1 MTIAIA
7 IAQIVI
13 FGVIVV
19 ALTKPTGLYLNAAFT
34 GGKTWLD
41 PVCKPAERLIYRL
54 TGVDPDVEMRWTYYT
69 VALLVFN
76 VSGIILLFFILR
88 LQNFLPLNPQG
99 APGMPTDLALNTAV
113 SFVTNTNWQ
122 AYAGE
127 TAASTLSQ
135 AAGLAVQQFLSAAT
149 GIAVGLAFIRGFARK
164 SETKVGNFWVDLT
177 RAWLYVL
184 LPLSIVLGIAL
195 AGQGV
200 VQTWGVPIVA
210 HTLEGAKQVIA
221 TGPAASMEAIKE
233 LGVNGGGFFNANS
246 AHPFENPTPLTNM
259 LEMIAIFLIPAGLTY
274 MFGKQVG
281 DTRQGWA
288 IFAAMF
294 LLFAVGA
301 GAVYGFE
308 QAGNP
313 IQAKAG
319 VDTVASATQPGGNME
334 GKETRFGIAQ
344 STVFGV
350 TTTDASCGAI
360 NGQHDSYTP
369 LGGGVLM
376 LNIMLGELIFGGT
389 GVGLVAMLV
398 YALIAVFIAGL
409 MVGRT
414 PEYVGKKLE
423 SKEVRMATLV
433 ILIMA
438 FSILT
443 LGAIAVVTPAGLA
456 GRLNMGPHGFSE
468 IIYAYTSGTGN
479 NGSAFAGLSA
489 NTVFYNLTTALAMF
503 VGRFLFIVPV
513 MAIAGSLV
521 AKKRVP
527 PSAGTFPTSGGLFVG
542 LLIGVVLIVG
552 ALTFFPALALGP
564 IVEQLLMNAGKLF

>member
-1 MTIAIA
+1 MA
-7 IAQIVI
+7 
-13 FGVIVV
+13 
-19 ALTKPTGLYLNAAFT
+19 
-34 GGKTWLD
+34 
-41 PVCKPAERLIYRL
+41 
-54 TGVDPDVEMRWTYYT
+54 
-69 VALLVFN
+69 
-76 VSGIILLFFILR
+76 
-88 LQNFLPLNPQG
+88 
-99 APGMPTDLALNTAV
+99 TDLALNTAV

-122 AYAGE
+122 AYVGE
-127 TAASTLSQ
+127 TAASTFAQ
-135 AAGLAVQQFLSAAT
+135 AGGLVVQHFLSAAT
-149 GIAVGLAFIRGFARK
+149 GMAVGLAFIRGFARK
-164 SETKVGNFWVDLT
+164 SETKIGNFWVDVT

-184 LPLSIVLGIAL
+184 LPIALVLGIAL
-195 AGQGV
+195 AAQGV

-210 HTLEGAKQVIA
+210 RTLEGAQQVIA
-221 TGPAASMEAIKE
+221 TGPAASMESIKE
-233 LGVNGGGFFNANS
+233 LGTNGGGFFNVNA
-246 AHPFENPTPLTNM
+246 AHPFENPTPLTSL
-259 LEMIAIFLIPAGLTY
+259 LETLAIFLIPAGFTY

-281 DTRQGWA
+281 DTKQGWA

-294 LLFAVGA
+294 LLFAVGV
-301 GAVYGFE
+301 GIVFGVE
-308 QAGNP
+308 QVGNP
-313 IQAKAG
+313 IQTRAG
-319 VDTVASATQPGGNME
+319 VDTVASANQSGGNME

-344 STVFGV
+344 SAVFGV
-350 TTTDASCGAI
+350 VTTDASAGAI

-389 GVGLVAMLV
+389 GVGLAAMLV

-423 SKEVRMATLV
+423 SKEIRMATLV

-438 FSILT
+438 FSILS
-443 LGAIAVVTPAGLA
+443 LAAIAVITPAGLA

-468 IIYAYTSGTGN
+468 IIYAFTSATGN

-489 NTVFYNLTTALAMF
+489 NTVFYNLLLALAMF

-521 AKKRVP
+521 VKKRVP
-527 PSAGTFPTSGGLFVG
+527 PSAGTFPTNSGLFVG

>member
-1 MTIAIA
+1 MPLSLIQIAVFAVLLIA
-7 IAQIVI
+7 
-13 FGVIVV
+13 V
-19 ALTKPTGLYLNAAFT
+19 AKPVGLYLNAVFF
-34 GGKTWLD
+34 GGETWLD
-41 PVCKPAERLIYRL
+41 RAFKPVERLVYRL
-54 TGVDPDVEMRWTYYT
+54 CGVDPEVEMRWTYYT

-76 VSGIILLFFILR
+76 VAGIFLLFLILR
-88 LQNFLPLNPQG
+88 LQNFLPFNPQH
-99 APGMPTDLALNTAV
+99 APSMATDLAINTAV

-135 AAGLAVQQFLSAAT
+135 ATGLVVQQFLSAAT
-149 GIAVGLAFIRGFARK
+149 GIAVGLAFIRGLARK
-164 SETKVGNFWVDLT
+164 SEAKVGNFWVDIT

-184 LPLSIVLGIAL
+184 LPIAVVLAVAL
-195 AGQGV
+195 AAQGV
-200 VQTWGVPIVA
+200 VQTWGEPIVA
-210 HTLEGAKQVIA
+210 RTLEGARQVIP
-221 TGPAASMEAIKE
+221 TGPVASMEAIKE
-233 LGVNGGGFFNANS
+233 LGTNGGGFFNANS
-246 AHPFENPTPLTNM
+246 AHPFENPTPLTNV
-259 LEMIAIFLIPAGLTY
+259 LETLAIFLIPAGMTY

-288 IFAAMF
+288 VFAAMF
-294 LLFAVGA
+294 LLFAVGV
-301 GAVYGFE
+301 GIVYGVE

-313 IQAKAG
+313 IQARLS
-319 VDTVASATQPGGNME
+319 VDTLASATQPGGNME

-344 STVFGV
+344 SAIFGV
-350 TTTDASCGAI
+350 VTTGASAGAI

-369 LGGGVLM
+369 LGGGVLL
-376 LNIMLGELIFGGT
+376 LNIMLGELIFGGA

-423 SKEVRMATLV
+423 SKEIRMATLV

-438 FSILT
+438 FSILS
-443 LGAIAVVTPAGLA
+443 LSAIAVLTPAGLA
-456 GRLNMGPHGFSE
+456 GRLNLGPHGFSE
-468 IIYAYTSGTGN
+468 IVYAFTSATGN
-479 NGSAFAGLSA
+479 NGSAFAGIAANSA
-489 NTVFYNLTTALAMF
+489 FYNLTIALAMF

-513 MAIAGSLV
+513 MAIAGSLA

-527 PSAGTFPTSGGLFVG
+527 PSAGTFPTNGGLFVG

-564 IVEQLLMNAGKLF
+564 IVEQLLMSAGKLF

>member
-1 MTIAIA
+1 MSIALALIQIA
-7 IAQIVI
+7 VFAAIVI
-13 FGVIVV
+13 
-19 ALTKPTGLYLNAAFT
+19 ALTKPMGLYLNAVFS

-41 PVCKPAERLIYRL
+41 PVCKPIERLVYRL
-54 TGVDPDVEMRWTYYT
+54 TGVDPEVEMRWTYYT
-69 VALLVFN
+69 VALIVFN
-76 VSGIILLFFILR
+76 VSGIVLLFLILR
-88 LQNFLPLNPQG
+88 LQNFLPLNPQH
-99 APGMPTDLALNTAV
+99 AVGMSTDLALNTAV

-135 AAGLAVQQFLSAAT
+135 AMGLAVQQFLSAAT
-149 GIAVGLAFIRGFARK
+149 GIAVGLAFIRGLARK

-184 LPLSIVLGIAL
+184 LPIAL
-195 AGQGV
+195 VLAVALAAQGV

-210 HTLEGAKQVIA
+210 HTIEGAKQMIP
-221 TGPAASMEAIKE
+221 TGPVASMEAIKE
-233 LGVNGGGFFNANS
+233 LGVNGGGFFNVNS

-288 IFAAMF
+288 VFTAMF
-294 LLFAVGA
+294 LLFALGVGI
-301 GAVYGFE
+301 VYGVE

-313 IQAKAG
+313 VQARAG
-319 VDTVASATQPGGNME
+319 VDTAASATQAGGNME

-344 STVFGV
+344 STLFGV
-350 TTTDASCGAI
+350 VTTDASCGAI

-369 LGGGVLM
+369 IGGGTLL

-456 GRLNMGPHGFSE
+456 GRLNMGPHGFTE
-468 IIYAYTSGTGN
+468 IMYAYTSGTGN
-479 NGSAFAGLSA
+479 NGSAFAGISA
-489 NTVFYNLTTALAMF
+489 NSPFYNLTLALAMF

-513 MAIAGSLV
+513 MAIAGSLA

-527 PSAGTFPTSGGLFVG
+527 PSAGTFPTNGGLFVG